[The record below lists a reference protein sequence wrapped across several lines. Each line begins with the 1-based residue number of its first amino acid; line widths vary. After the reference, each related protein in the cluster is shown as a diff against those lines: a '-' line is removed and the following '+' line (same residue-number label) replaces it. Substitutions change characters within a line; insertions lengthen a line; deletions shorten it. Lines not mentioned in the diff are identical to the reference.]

1 MEKNYS
7 VGYDVAEDLTHGI
20 KAHSVIVADF
30 VYPQD
35 AEDFIMKCMPADSQ
49 KRFFIECRHNGA
61 RIYPVK

>member
-20 KAHSVIVADF
+20 KAHSVIIADF

-35 AEDFIMKCMPADSQ
+35 AEGFIKKCMPAENQQS
-49 KRFFIECRHNGA
+49 FFVEAKFNGA